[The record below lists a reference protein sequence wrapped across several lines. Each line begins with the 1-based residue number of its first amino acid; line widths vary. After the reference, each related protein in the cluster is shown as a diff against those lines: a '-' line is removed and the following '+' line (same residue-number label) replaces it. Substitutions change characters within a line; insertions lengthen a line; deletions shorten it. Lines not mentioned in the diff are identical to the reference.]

1 MPIALPLTI
10 SYNYYSV
17 KLFEKSYVIYFLYY
31 IFARY
36 YPTKPTEELFQS
48 VVCIAFEYKKYY
60 FKELYLNLCPRS
72 YYRTCICQLFSSINI
87 WKRVV
92 YKAFCVLVLRIIV
105 ARTRKS
111 DQNTQK
117 VNVCKPVNTCTQLC
131 IV

>member
-48 VVCIAFEYKKYY
+48 VVCIAFEYKKNTILKNYI
-60 FKELYLNLCPRS
+60 L
-72 YYRTCICQLFSSINI
+72 IC
-87 WKRVV
+87 VPGH
-92 YKAFCVLVLRIIV
+92 II
-105 ARTRKS
+105 
-111 DQNTQK
+111 
-117 VNVCKPVNTCTQLC
+117 
-131 IV
+131 